1 MKRYFYLSSLLFLSA
16 CAGLGQHKGI
26 YEIKLMSGETLYSQ
40 QNPKLEDGFYHFDD
54 VNKQRYLV
62 KENLVLYIE
71 AVEVKR

>member
-1 MKRYFYLSSLLFLSA
+1 MKPYLYLTTLLFLAA
-16 CAGLGQHKGI
+16 CSGLSNKKSL
-26 YEIKLMSGETLYSQ
+26 YEVKMMSGETLYTPQ
-40 QNPKLEDGFYHFDD
+40 QPKLEEGFYHFDD

>member
-1 MKRYFYLSSLLFLSA
+1 MKPYFHLGLLLLLSA
-16 CAGLGQHKGI
+16 CAGLSQHKGL

-54 VNKQRYLV
+54 VNKQHYLV

-71 AVEVKR
+71 PVEVKR